1 MIKIIALTLALVLL
15 AEIPAIGMVPPPV
28 LHDKVTVWSGAVELK
43 NDVVVPAGS
52 TLIISPGTEIFCVYE
67 NEADIFTPE
76 EWKIIVKGTLIAS
89 GEAENMVTIDPL
101 PYGLSA
107 IRIPVDQNIQRISIS
122 PQKVDTK
129 KIREEFSGF
138 RLQYLA
144 LWSMLFAG
152 VYFAIKS
159 RKE

>member
-1 MIKIIALTLALVLL
+1 MIKNIVFALVLVLL
-15 AEIPAIGMVPPPV
+15 AEIPAIGTVPPPV
-28 LHDKVTVWSGAVELK
+28 LKEKVTVWSGTVELRT
-43 NDVVVPAGS
+43 DVVVPAGS

-76 EWKIIVKGTLIAS
+76 EWRIIVKGTLIAS
-89 GEAENMVTIDPL
+89 GEAQNMVTIDPA
-101 PYGLSA
+101 PYGISA
-107 IRIPVDQNIQRISIS
+107 IRIPVDENIKRISIA

-129 KIREEFSGF
+129 KIREEFSVF

-159 RKE
+159 RKD